1 MDGTGSRPQIESL
14 ELKALDYMPLDE
26 VLVDNFIH
34 VLAIDVG
41 VPDRLGIHHHDR
53 SFLAAIQT
61 AGGIDAH
68 PALPRD
74 TERFA
79 ALLGVITHRLRIEA
93 LAAGAAILPEVGTE
107 EDVMTVPGHGYTIPD
122 PGTRLKAPAGT
133 RCKDVLSS
141 CA

>member
-1 MDGTGSRPQIESL
+1 MARAGGAL
-14 ELKALDYMPLDE
+14 ELQTLDHTPLDE

-34 VLAIDVG
+34 VLAIQIG

-53 SFLAAIQT
+53 AFLAAIQA

-74 TERFA
+74 AKRLA
-79 ALLGVITHRLRIEA
+79 ALLGVVTHRLRIEA
-93 LAAGAAILPEVGTE
+93 LAAGAAILTEVVTE
-107 EDVMTVPGHGYTIPD
+107 KDVKAVPGHGRTIPD

-133 RCKDVLSS
+133 RGEDVLSS